1 MRRSHKFL
9 RNVSYSFI
17 AKIWG
22 ILLLFF
28 TTPFIVKTMGDESY
42 GLMNVLVAFAGYFTL
57 VDFGFSNALTK
68 YIAEYHARKEN
79 DSVANIIQVGF
90 LFYSIVAVLGGLFI
104 LIGFQFYFKTVD
116 VSPSLQN
123 DVRICVYLISMAFL
137 FSILGTFFSA
147 IIRGYQRFD
156 LLVIRT
162 IGLATLD
169 RGAIVLVLFLGYGI
183 VSVIAVT
190 LSINILTF
198 ILFYFVIR
206 NKFPEIS
213 LFPSWNRERFLQLF
227 HFSKW
232 KFIGGVSV
240 NFLQNMPNVIIAS
253 LVGVG
258 QVTYF
263 IVPRMLAKKVGRE
276 ICSTLN
282 RVIYPFMSESVSID
296 TEDQKKDMYFRSVK
310 WLFSIMAPSAVF
322 LFVLGDKV
330 LTYWINID
338 MGLKASFILRTFA
351 ILYWFTSI
359 THFGVSIFEAHDN
372 TRFPNLNS
380 LLVFIVA
387 IAGYFVF
394 IPIWGINGIPIAH
407 ICSLP
412 VVIYFQH
419 RVLKLVNS
427 DWKEFFR
434 MSIRKTLM
442 ASILMGIAVY
452 LFRFFASNLSRLIL
466 LVPIV
471 AILQFSLFYIIKVL
485 DDIDYE
491 ILRSFMRNAK
501 LSLLGYKSI
510 VIAKKFKA

>member
-1 MRRSHKFL
+1 M
-9 RNVSYSFI
+9 
-17 AKIWG
+17 
-22 ILLLFF
+22 LLLFF

-68 YIAEYHARKEN
+68 YIAEYHARKEHE
-79 DSVANIIQVGF
+79 SVANTIQVGF
-90 LFYSIVAVLGGLFI
+90 LFYIIVAVLGGLLI
-104 LIGFQFYFKTVD
+104 LIGFQFYFKTID
-116 VSPSLQN
+116 VSPSIQN
-123 DVRICVYLISMAFL
+123 DVRICVYLISLTFL
-137 FSILGTFFSA
+137 FSILATFLSA

-169 RGAIVLVLFLGYGI
+169 RGAVVLVLFLGYGI

-190 LSINILTF
+190 LSINVLTF
-198 ILFYFVIR
+198 VLFYFVIHS
-206 NKFPEIS
+206 KLPQIP
-213 LFPSWNRERFLQLF
+213 LLPSWDRKRFLQLF

-240 NFLQNMPNVIIAS
+240 NFLQNMPNVIIGS
-253 LVGVG
+253 LVGVS

-263 IVPRMLAKKVGRE
+263 VVPKMLAKKVGRE

-351 ILYWFTSI
+351 VLYWFTSI

-412 VVIYFQH
+412 VAIYFQH

-427 DWKEFFR
+427 DWKEFFQKS
-434 MSIRKTLM
+434 MKKSLTT
-442 ASILMGIAVY
+442 SILMGFIVY
-452 LFRFFASNLSRLIL
+452 LFRFFASNLSKLLL

-471 AILQFSLFYIIKVL
+471 AILHFIMFYIVKVL

-491 ILRSFMRNAK
+491 ILRSFIRNIK
-501 LSLLGYKSI
+501 ITLSGRKSD
-510 VIAKKFKA
+510 VIA